1 MENIL
6 TREEKIY
13 LNRTCNYL
21 ASMGMRKGQIGFD
34 LDYEQDELTH
44 DDISWEFVTTFDN
57 NYRAELPEGLVPILK
72 KIMDYFISQNIFKSP
87 GIDAVNYHRLYL
99 DIDCGDKE
107 LSIKQE
113 FSYYSTGG
121 EEWIEYNSDEDKAR
135 FDKWM
140 EEDMGQI
147 EVPSDGILTAIYTGG
162 GDSGYIEGSFE
173 ETGDAIPSSVEN
185 WCYDKLESNFGGWE
199 INEGSNGKIIFDFNE
214 STVLFEHVANVEE
227 TETNTLFEISFS
239 L

>member
-1 MENIL
+1 
-6 TREEKIY
+6 
-13 LNRTCNYL
+13 
-21 ASMGMRKGQIGFD
+21 
-34 LDYEQDELTH
+34 
-44 DDISWEFVTTFDN
+44 
-57 NYRAELPEGLVPILK
+57 
-72 KIMDYFISQNIFKSP
+72 
-87 GIDAVNYHRLYL
+87 
-99 DIDCGDKE
+99 
-107 LSIKQE
+107 
-113 FSYYSTGG
+113 
-121 EEWIEYNSDEDKAR
+121 
-135 FDKWM
+135 M